1 MTNGFPVHTAKV
13 EGQRALDV
21 RGSDNA
27 TRLVVRDHRATG
39 VVGQL
44 VGTDP
49 QLLDAL
55 RQAELVAPLDSTVLL
70 LGETGTGKELLARF
84 IHERSGRAGRPFV
97 AINCA
102 ALPAA
107 LIESELFGHE
117 KGAFTSA
124 VSAKSGLFEF
134 AHRGTLFLDE
144 IGDLPLKAQAKLLR
158 VLQDGHV
165 QRVGSVHT
173 APVDV
178 RVIAATNQNLGRSIR
193 HKQFRTDLF
202 YRISTFPIRLP
213 PLRDRLNDVALLARH
228 FVRTIGAALGKGHLD
243 LEKEA
248 LDYLSSQSWPGNV
261 RELHNVIERAVILA
275 SGPRIGVELLAT
287 GNGFHL
293 PAADTDG
300 AIPLADAERQ
310 AILTALAV
318 AGWRISGRRGAAELL
333 QVKATTLHAKMRRLG
348 IRRPPK
354 VPFSSTTAP
363 RSPE

>member
-1 MTNGFPVHTAKV
+1 MTNRLPAHTT
-13 EGQRALDV
+13 
-21 RGSDNA
+21 SDDH
-27 TRLVVRDHRATG
+27 LVRDIRGHNSSTPLVIRDRASE
-39 VVGQL
+39 VGQI
-44 VGTDP
+44 VGTNP
-49 QLLDAL
+49 QLLDAI
-55 RQAELVAPLDSTVLL
+55 RQAELVAPLNSTVLL
-70 LGETGTGKELLARF
+70 LGETGTGKELLARL
-84 IHERSGRAGRPFV
+84 IHERSARVGRPFV

-102 ALPAA
+102 ALPPA

-124 VSAKSGLFEF
+124 VSAKSGLFEL

-165 QRVGSVHT
+165 QRIGSVHT

-178 RVIAATNQNLGRSIR
+178 RVITATNQDLGTAIR
-193 HKQFRTDLF
+193 QKHFRTDLF

-213 PLRDRLNDVALLARH
+213 PLRDRLTDVPLLARH
-228 FVRTIGAALGKGHLD
+228 FVCTIGIALRKD
-243 LEKEA
+243 PIEFEKDA
-248 LDYLSSQSWPGNV
+248 LDHLTSRAWPGNI

-275 SGPRIGVELLAT
+275 AGPRIGLDLVMA
-287 GNGFHL
+287 GNRFHL
-293 PAADTDG
+293 PTADPDK

-318 AGWRISGRRGAAELL
+318 ASWRISGRRGAAELL
-333 QVKATTLHAKMRRLG
+333 QVKATTLHAKMRKLG

-354 VPFSSTTAP
+354 LRCSLTTP
-363 RSPE
+363 P